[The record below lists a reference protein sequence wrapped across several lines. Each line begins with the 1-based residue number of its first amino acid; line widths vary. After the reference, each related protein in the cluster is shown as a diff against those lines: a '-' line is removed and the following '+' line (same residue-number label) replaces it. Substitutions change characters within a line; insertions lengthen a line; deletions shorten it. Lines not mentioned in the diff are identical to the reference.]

1 MFGGVSQGSDF
12 SGTNMC
18 QMKDIGLNILISAFT
33 KSFEIKVASYLSSV
47 HNPDPL
53 NGMILFSRHFGGDG
67 LSPLKRESPVYNNS
81 KLKQKS

>member
-1 MFGGVSQGSDF
+1 MFGGVLQGSDF

-18 QMKDIGLNILISAFT
+18 QMKDNNILISAFA

-67 LSPLKRESPVYNNS
+67 LSPLNRESPVYNNS